1 MTNFPIILRSE
12 DWVTVYINGK
22 KVAEGHSI
30 LAEDYIKLGME
41 MYKYA
46 YLISQ
51 VKDIDLKDNDIAE
64 EIIESLP
71 EYTKDLDN
79 SIKDLIV

>member
-30 LAEDYIKLGME
+30 PAEDYIKLGME
-41 MYKYA
+41 MDKYG
-46 YLISQ
+46 YLISHI
-51 VKDIDLKDNDIAE
+51 KDKDNDIAE

-79 SIKDLIV
+79 LIKDLIV

>member
-30 LAEDYIKLGME
+30 PAKDYIKLGME
-41 MYKYA
+41 MEKYG
-46 YLISQ
+46 YLISH
-51 VKDIDLKDNDIAE
+51 VKDIGLEDNDIAK

-71 EYTKDLDN
+71 EYTNDLDN

>member
-30 LAEDYIKLGME
+30 PAEDYIKLGME
-41 MYKYA
+41 MDKYG
-46 YLISQ
+46 YLISHI
-51 VKDIDLKDNDIAE
+51 KDIDLEDNDIEE

>member
-30 LAEDYIKLGME
+30 PAEDYIKLGME
-41 MYKYA
+41 MYKYG
-46 YLISQ
+46 YLISHI
-51 VKDIDLKDNDIAE
+51 KDIDLEDNDIEE

>member
-30 LAEDYIKLGME
+30 PAEDY
-41 MYKYA
+41 
-46 YLISQ
+46 SQ
-51 VKDIDLKDNDIAE
+51 
-64 EIIESLP
+64 
-71 EYTKDLDN
+71 
-79 SIKDLIV
+79 

>member
-30 LAEDYIKLGME
+30 PAEDYIKLGME
-41 MYKYA
+41 MYKYG

-51 VKDIDLKDNDIAE
+51 VKDIDLEDNDIAE

>member
-30 LAEDYIKLGME
+30 PAKDYIKLGME
-41 MYKYA
+41 MEKYG
-46 YLISQ
+46 YLISH
-51 VKDIDLKDNDIAE
+51 VKDIDLEDITLQRK
-64 EIIESLP
+64 SLKAFP
-71 EYTKDLDN
+71 
-79 SIKDLIV
+79 SILKT

>member
-1 MTNFPIILRSE
+1 MANFPIILRSE
-12 DWVTVYINGK
+12 DWVTIYINGK

-30 LAEDYIKLGME
+30 PAEDYIQLGME
-41 MYKYA
+41 MEKYG
-46 YLISQ
+46 YLISH
-51 VKDIDLKDNDIAE
+51 VKDIYLEDDDIAE

-79 SIKDLIV
+79 SIKNLII